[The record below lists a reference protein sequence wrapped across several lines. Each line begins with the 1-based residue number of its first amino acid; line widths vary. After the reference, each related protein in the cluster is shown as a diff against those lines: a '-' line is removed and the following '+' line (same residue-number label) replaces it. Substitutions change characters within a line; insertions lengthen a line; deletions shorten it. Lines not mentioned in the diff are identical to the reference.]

1 MGKGK
6 RLLAGSVLALAV
18 SGIVAGAALA
28 GWGPDTHGVAS
39 HTVAYDEH
47 PVSNMTTNGRVS
59 VSNPTAVE
67 YGSQPAGETWG

>member
-6 RLLAGSVLALAV
+6 RLLTGSVLALVV
-18 SGIVAGAALA
+18 SGIVAGAALT

-39 HTVAYDEH
+39 HAVADEY
-47 PVSNMTTNGRVS
+47 PVANVTTSGRVS